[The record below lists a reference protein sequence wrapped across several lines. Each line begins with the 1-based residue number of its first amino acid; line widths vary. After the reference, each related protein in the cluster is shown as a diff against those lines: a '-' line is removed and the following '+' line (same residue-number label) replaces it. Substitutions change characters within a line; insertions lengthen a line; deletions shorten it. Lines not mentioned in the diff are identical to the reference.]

1 MVITRR
7 RLTAVALAV
16 TTTAALGTSLTV
28 PSVAAAAKAPVQVG
42 LFGSQDPTYDG
53 AFRQSLGLLAFAA
66 VGRTPPAESVTWLL
80 GQQCTDGGFQAYRP
94 DVSVACTKSD
104 PATYSGE
111 DTNSTG
117 IASVALRAIGSTAA
131 ADKALAWVL
140 ASQRADGGFPYFVGG
155 DSDANSTAVVL
166 FASNAD
172 GRKPTDVTK
181 GGVSAAAFL
190 QSLQVGCTGV
200 ATDGD
205 GGFAFQDY
213 GTGLTDNDA
222 ASVQATLALTG
233 ASLPLAAQK
242 VGTTVPRA
250 TCAPAAAAVAATT
263 AELGAGHIAR
273 VLDAFGGAIPQF
285 DFASGTRKKGTV
297 STGDTAWAALSL
309 AAAGVGSA
317 QLDAAL
323 ATLATQ
329 TGVPLVKA
337 VTGHAASAATDQP
350 GLLGVVALAGLAGG
364 ASSTS
369 IDSAVTRIGATMR
382 TAPASATPSPTPTT
396 STSDPATA
404 SPTTTSTSTTGN
416 GGLAPTGT
424 SPMTAVLGGLG
435 GGLVVLGLLALVTT
449 RRRGVHA

>member
-1 MVITRR
+1 V
-7 RLTAVALAV
+7 
-16 TTTAALGTSLTV
+16 SL
-28 PSVAAAAKAPVQVG
+28 
-42 LFGSQDPTYDG
+42 
-53 AFRQSLGLLAFAA
+53 
-66 VGRTPPAESVTWLL
+66 
-80 GQQCTDGGFQAYRP
+80 
-94 DVSVACTKSD
+94 ACTRSD

-117 IASVALRAIGSTAA
+117 MASVALRAIGRTAA

-140 ASQRADGGFPYFVGG
+140 ASQNADGGFPYFVGG

-166 FASNAD
+166 LASNAD
-172 GRKPTDVTK
+172 GRTPTGVTK
-181 GGVSAAAFL
+181 GGISAAAFL
-190 QSLQVGCTGV
+190 HSLQLGCAGV

-222 ASVQATLALTG
+222 ASVQATFALTG

-242 VGTTVPRA
+242 VGTTVPRE
-250 TCAPAAAAVAATT
+250 TCAPAAAAVGSTP

-285 DFASGTRKKGTV
+285 DFASGSRTTGTV

-337 VTGHAASAATDQP
+337 VKAHAAAAATDQP

-382 TAPASATPSPTPTT
+382 TAPAAVTPSPSPTPTT

-404 SPTTTSTSTTGN
+404 SPTTTSTTGN
-416 GGLAPTGT
+416 AGLAPTGA
-424 SPMTAVLGGLG
+424 SPLTAALGGLG
-435 GGLVVLGLLALVTT
+435 GGLVLLGLLALVTT

>member
-1 MVITRR
+1 VVTTRR
-7 RLTAVALAV
+7 RLIAVALAV

-28 PSVAAAAKAPVQVG
+28 PSLAATAKAPVQVG

-53 AFRQSLGLLAFAA
+53 VFRQSLGLLAYSAA
-66 VGRTPPAESVTWLL
+66 DRTPPAEAVTWLL
-80 GQQCTDGGFQAYRP
+80 GQQCVDGGFQAYRP
-94 DVSVACTKSD
+94 DTRVACTKSD

-111 DTNSTG
+111 DTNSSG
-117 IASVALRAIGSTAA
+117 IASVALRAIGRTAA
-131 ADKALAWVL
+131 ADKALAWAL
-140 ASQRADGGFPYFVGG
+140 AAQGADGGFPYFVGG

-172 GRKPTDVTK
+172 GRTPASVTK
-181 GGVSAAAFL
+181 GAVSAADFL
-190 QSLQVGCTGV
+190 RSLQLGCDAA

-233 ASLPLAAQK
+233 ASLPLGARQVSAD
-242 VGTTVPRA
+242 VPRQVCA
-250 TCAPAAAAVAATT
+250 PAPAAAGATP

-285 DFASGTRKKGTV
+285 DFSTGTRTKGTV

-323 ATLATQ
+323 GTLATQ
-329 TGVPLVKA
+329 TGVPLAKA
-337 VTGHAASAATDQP
+337 AKARAFSAATDQP
-350 GLLGVVALAGLAGG
+350 GLLGVVALAGHAGG
-364 ASSTS
+364 APSSAV
-369 IDSAVTRIGATMR
+369 DSAVTRIGATMR
-382 TAPASATPSPTPTT
+382 TAPAVATPTATSTT

-404 SPTTTSTSTTGN
+404 SPTTTSTGN
-416 GGLAPTGT
+416 GGLAPTGA
-424 SPMTAVLGGLG
+424 SPLTAVLGGLG
-435 GGLVVLGLLALVTT
+435 GILVLMGLLALVGT
-449 RRRGVHA
+449 RRRGAHA